1 MTTTDKRFDDLVV
14 NFTEYEEK
22 MNKLRRVRIFLVK
35 VIDEA
40 SRGVNRAGRGDARV
54 TVPIGYGKQFQI
66 YICIGVEGDTVISL
80 LRNGSIVI
88 ESQITLDDLR
98 QIFENPSPVLDAA
111 AQFCQKLGRYEAF
124 LKQMARFNMTAF
136 RL

>member
-1 MTTTDKRFDDLVV
+1 MTTDKRFDELVA

-22 MNKLRRVRIFLVK
+22 MNKLRRVRTFLVK

-54 TVPIGYGKQFQI
+54 TVPIGYGKKFQI
-66 YICIGVEGDTVISL
+66 YICIGGEGDTVISL

-88 ESQITLDDLR
+88 ESQITLNDLR
-98 QIFENPSPVLDAA
+98 EIFENPSPVLDAA
-111 AQFCQKLGRYEAF
+111 FQFCQKLGRNGEF
-124 LKQMARFNMTAF
+124 LKQMERFNMF
-136 RL
+136 SFCL